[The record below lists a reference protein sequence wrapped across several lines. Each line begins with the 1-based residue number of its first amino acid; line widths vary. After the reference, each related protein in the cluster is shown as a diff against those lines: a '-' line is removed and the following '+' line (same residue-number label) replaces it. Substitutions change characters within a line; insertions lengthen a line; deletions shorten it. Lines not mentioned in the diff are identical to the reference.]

1 MWLVVKSLMISID
14 NVSVVIATVSKRR
27 SQTGIRCVAEWI
39 AISSRYCTIDSY
51 FKELRE
57 NSSMT
62 EIHECPNRWNLEST
76 RAEGDYDG
84 RYGKDTILLVKCNH
98 QCLRWY
104 SVRRTTTSQAG
115 STERLWYRVSDCQ
128 SLSYDELITPR
139 SSKSEQCT
147 VSMRM
152 L

>member
-1 MWLVVKSLMISID
+1 MNIVGCLICDMWLVVKSLMISID

-62 EIHECPNRWNLEST
+62 EIHECPNR
-76 RAEGDYDG
+76 
-84 RYGKDTILLVKCNH
+84 
-98 QCLRWY
+98 
-104 SVRRTTTSQAG
+104 
-115 STERLWYRVSDCQ
+115 
-128 SLSYDELITPR
+128 
-139 SSKSEQCT
+139 
-147 VSMRM
+147 
-152 L
+152 